1 MDIQISGRHFKV
13 TPALKE
19 YMTQKLE
26 KLDKYALKLESV
38 QVILDVQKIHQI
50 CEIVAKGKNLR
61 LTACEK
67 KSDMYAAFDLCLD
80 NVQLQMSRQHDK
92 VKDHKGRR
100 YAIAGK
106 PPRGA
111 KK

>member
-13 TPALKE
+13 TESLKD
-19 YMTQKLE
+19 YMTEKLE

-38 QVILDVQKIHQI
+38 QVILGVQKIHQI

-61 LTACEK
+61 LTAHEQRG
-67 KSDMYAAFDLCLD
+67 DMYAAFDTCLD
-80 NVQLQMSRQHDK
+80 NLQLQLSRQHDK

-100 YAIAGK
+100 YLVEGK
-106 PPRGA
+106 PARGA